1 MVRPLQGEVAKKT
14 TTITVNPHVW
24 QAFRHV
30 VEEKLVP
37 KTSASAYLEAYMR
50 QVINREEGGDP
61 AAATVAN
68 DRIQL
73 EERQGVL
80 VRKELAL
87 KELIGKGGDG
97 VEKRIPELIEKYK
110 KVVPHGT
117 TEDRIRRMLI
127 DKEKPSGPIQ
137 EYFDEGGSETELLL
151 LIRYNRADS
160 ELRKVNQLYVEV
172 LKKQAGVTA
181 EEIKAAKEAQAV
193 SQKQTQLK
201 TPEEDDEENEDS
213 ELEDEG
219 EGEGE
224 EEETEQSGQDETFQK
239 LEEEDI

>member
-14 TTITVNPHVW
+14 TTITVNPQVW

-73 EERQGVL
+73 EERQGIL

-87 KELIGKGGDG
+87 KELIDKQGGDG
-97 VEKRIPELIEKYK
+97 VGKRITRLVEKYK
-110 KVVPHGT
+110 KKGT
-117 TEDRIRRMLI
+117 VEDIIRRLLI

-137 EYFDEGGSETELLL
+137 EYFNEGGSETELLL
-151 LIRYNRADS
+151 LIRYNRAGA

-213 ELEDEG
+213 DL

-224 EEETEQSGQDETFQK
+224 EEEN
-239 LEEEDI
+239 EESEVSILQLGE